1 MILSTKKLRKEVST
15 DSGILVIL
23 EDINLE
29 VDEGETIAITGPSG
43 SG

>member
-29 VDEGETIAITGPSG
+29 VDKGETIALSLIHI
-43 SG
+43 